1 MDIGIVHYNTPELT
15 TALVHSIRKFFTDAD
30 LTIFDN
36 SDRRPFRP
44 WTSEIFYIDN
54 TRGQILDFD
63 AFLAQYPEGVA
74 TDSNFGSVKHTMS
87 VDALFDYLPD
97 GFVLM
102 DSDILLTQPI
112 GEFFDYSVAWA
123 GKVYAN
129 RFVWY
134 QKTPRLKPE
143 LCWINV
149 PMCREHGIRY
159 FDPERTWRLR
169 PMMLWD
175 TGASFLAD
183 CRAADLPGKRLNIDE
198 YMVHYHHGSWSKSDP
213 VTWLKENE
221 QFHI

>member
-15 TALVHSIRKFFTDAD
+15 GALVRSIRKNITDAEV
-30 LTIFDN
+30 TIFDN

-44 WTSEIFYIDN
+44 VLPEINYIDN

-63 AFLAQYPEGVA
+63 AFLAQYSEGVP

-87 VDALFDYLPD
+87 VDVLFDYLPD

-112 GEFFDYSVAWA
+112 EEFVDPSVAWA
-123 GKVYAN
+123 GKVYSN

-134 QKTPRLKPE
+134 QKVPRLKPE
-143 LCWINV
+143 LCWLNV
-149 PMCREHGIRY
+149 PMCREYGIRY

-169 PMMLWD
+169 PNMLWD
-175 TGASFLAD
+175 TGASFLAY
-183 CRAADLPGKRLNIDE
+183 CNAAGLPGKRLNIDR
-198 YMVHYHHGSWSKSDP
+198 YMVHYHHGSWSNADP

-221 QFHI
+221 IFYI